1 MQDRNVAMYS
11 DIFANLS
18 NKVFSDSLRELLL
31 PIIQLRN
38 DLEEYN
44 RRYMKNELTKQEV
57 MSQTAM

>member
-31 PIIQLRN
+31 PIMQLRN